1 MAIDASADC
10 EFLVGR
16 AQNASISRDFHN
28 KNLETL
34 HSAASFPFKPTR
46 EGTCA
51 RRRMRPR
58 VVFESSE

>member
-1 MAIDASADC
+1 MMAIDASADC
-10 EFLVGR
+10 EFLLGR

-46 EGTCA
+46 E
-51 RRRMRPR
+51 RI
-58 VVFESSE
+58 